1 MWWSRRRSCGLALT
15 ALLALGTP
23 LAGCGWHPLY
33 GENLDAGGGPSAAA
47 EMAYVHI
54 QPIADRVGQQLYNM
68 LRDRMNPLGVP
79 QDPRYDLVVTLKQT
93 TVQELI
99 NPDQTASRID
109 ITLTADYNLFTRAKP
124 GQSVFHATSRTTTA
138 YDLLDDPYAS
148 VVSADDA
155 KRRGAQSLADE
166 ISNRV
171 AVYLSEPPGS

>member
-1 MWWSRRRSCGLALT
+1 MWWCDGRGLSR
-15 ALLALGTP
+15 ALLAILALATP

-33 GENLDAGGGPSAAA
+33 GESAASA
-47 EMAYVHI
+47 DTTVGQQMSEVHI

-79 QDPRYDLVVTLKQT
+79 QNPRYDLVVTLSQS

-99 NPDQTASRID
+99 NPDQTAARVD
-109 ITLTADYNLFTRAKP
+109 VTLTASYDLYAREKP
-124 GQSVFHATSRTTTA
+124 GTSIFHGSSRTTTA
-138 YDLLDDPYAS
+138 YDLLTDPYAS

-166 ISNRV
+166 ISNRL
-171 AVYLSEPPGS
+171 AVYLSAPGAG